1 MRQLILCRP
10 TSYCLNSENLLS
22 TRRSVIKRPNNSA
35 RWKELGKSVLYD
47 LRTTLRNCAVIG
59 HILLQGI
66 TVRTPMRLFTLEIG
80 VAQFRSVTKI
90 APKSSVLSV
99 NKSLILDQSI
109 QFDFRCGA
117 KAIQCSVNGKPC
129 LSKIPQHLTTHKA
142 GFQ

>member
-1 MRQLILCRP
+1 MN
-10 TSYCLNSENLLS
+10 TYA
-22 TRRSVIKRPNNSA
+22 T
-35 RWKELGKSVLYD
+35 LYFS
-47 LRTTLRNCAVIG
+47 RIV
-59 HILLQGI
+59 
-66 TVRTPMRLFTLEIG
+66 

-99 NKSLILDQSI
+99 NKSLILDQNV

-129 LSKIPQHLTTHKA
+129 LSKIPHHLTTHKA